1 MKDLNNQ
8 RAIAENDLRAHEGEH
23 GRECT
28 QQYDNKMY
36 LIKDKTFDDLTTTRH
51 KLEMELTSTLI
62 EDKEKRIQK
71 FTEDR
76 NAVKAQ
82 I

>member
-1 MKDLNNQ
+1 
-8 RAIAENDLRAHEGEH
+8 
-23 GRECT
+23 
-28 QQYDNKMY
+28 MY

-51 KLEMELTSTLI
+51 KLEMELASALI
-62 EDKEKRIQK
+62 EDKEQRIQK